1 MTSDLAEFFHH
12 ISMINIL
19 LGIYQSN
26 WMTPAMIVVG
36 VWSEFE
42 LDIAL
47 EVVGVQVSV
56 EDEVAK
62 R

>member
-1 MTSDLAEFFHH
+1 
-12 ISMINIL
+12 MINIL